1 MAEQIHLD
9 PHKLVFIQSRAMT
22 HADLIDEYAEM
33 MLAGIEFEAAC
44 GLRDEDGQVYIY
56 DGLHRGEA
64 AKAVGKLMLV
74 EVKPGT
80 KLEAEWLALTANQ
93 KHGLRRSRE
102 DKRQVVNTALL
113 HPYGAQ
119 LSNRE
124 IARHCGVDH
133 KTVGKIRQELELSG
147 DIPQIQSRTV
157 TRAGVTYEQDT
168 SQIGQS
174 TPGSVGLEPGSAAR
188 VKPTIPGPNGI
199 GLANGSRQSD
209 RGPSLS
215 APLVAEEPARHE
227 PHAQDFE
234 CPRCG
239 QEKVV
244 GVNGSRR
251 WRLGCGAE
259 WPTATSFLAEIETG
273 YGPVTT
279 TVTRTQ
285 LQHRF
290 ATLLADLADEQ
301 LGELEGWLAD
311 MEAKLAVQADELVSG
326 W

>member
-1 MAEQIHLD
+1 
-9 PHKLVFIQSRAMT
+9 
-22 HADLIDEYAEM
+22 M

-44 GLRDEDGQVYIY
+44 GLRDEAGQVYIH

-64 AKAVGKLMLV
+64 AKAVGKLLLV

-102 DKRQVVNTALL
+102 DKRRVVHTALL
-113 HPYGAQ
+113 HPYGAR

-124 IARHCGVDH
+124 IGRHCGVDH

-147 DIPQIQSRTV
+147 EIPQIQTRTV
-157 TRAGVTYEQDT
+157 TRAGATYEQDT
-168 SQIGQS
+168 SQIGQRS
-174 TPGSVGLEPGSAAR
+174 PGSVGLEPGSGAR
-188 VKPTIPGPNGI
+188 VKPTVPGSNGI
-199 GLANGSRQSD
+199 EAANGSRQSD
-209 RGPSLS
+209 RDPTPT
-215 APLVAEEPARHE
+215 AIPVAEEQARYE

-251 WRLGCGAE
+251 WCLGCGAE
-259 WPTATSFLAEIETG
+259 WPTATSFLAEIEISAG
-273 YGPVTT
+273 AVTT

-290 ATLLADLADEQ
+290 AALLADLADEQ
-301 LGELEGWLAD
+301 LSELEGWLAD
-311 MEAKLAVQADELVSG
+311 METKLAHHADEPVG
-326 W
+326 VW